1 LSDRELFLS
10 RAPGE
15 KTDDNSAPNPLVGFL
30 SEPTGM
36 FLLGMT
42 ALIVILKIIG
52 AGGKKK
58 GVLAKARWGG
68 DRERRKAFA
77 IATRQI
83 EKRKR
88 NPVSLYLDRPGN
100 PKKPLMLPDINRG
113 GIVIGSPG
121 TGKTISGFVPMIYSG
136 IDQGFP
142 MIIYDF
148 KYPDL
153 TEQAVGLAAKNGYN
167 VHIFAPGYAESKIC
181 NPLDFIEKD
190 NPSLMAAQFAEVL
203 NRNFGGNDSGK
214 GEDQF
219 FKKASDMLV
228 KGILMLAK
236 ETEHPDLLTCDT
248 LLGLSTLTER
258 IKHNQGK
265 LRESTYRAFASLMA
279 SAGSERTVAGIVASA
294 TNNFSSM
301 MIPEV
306 LASLV
311 GKTDLPIEVTG
322 KTMIVLGLDQEKRD
336 VLTPVLA
343 LILDLMIARNMKMQ
357 RKEPLLLFLDECPT
371 LYLPRLPNWL
381 NEFRSKGLCTILGIQ
396 NVVQMEHKYGREL
409 TRAILG
415 GCNTKIWYNPQDYE
429 TAKLLSDSLG
439 NEEVRYKQKSKTTG
453 AKGSTSISDQIQSRP
468 LLSADEVLRLKT
480 GERIVTGP
488 GFQNSKEAYI
498 PIREQVK
505 IEDNIVVSAPFTKTL
520 NESTEL
526 WPTCRDRLSARSG
539 QRPIGD
545 DEIRERRLMME
556 KLYPAPEKQA
566 GEKKTGKNSTVDRF
580 KNMGNSS
587 TSDINL
593 NR

>member
-1 LSDRELFLS
+1 LSDRELILS
-10 RAPGE
+10 SALGG
-15 KTDDNSAPNPLVGFL
+15 KTDDNSPSNLNVGFL
-30 SEPTGM
+30 TEPTGM
-36 FLLGMT
+36 FLLGMS
-42 ALIVILKIIG
+42 ALIVILKIIDQ
-52 AGGKKK
+52 GGNKK
-58 GVLAKARWGG
+58 GVLGKARWGG
-68 DRERRKAFA
+68 EREKRKAFA
-77 IATRQI
+77 LAMRQI
-83 EKRKR
+83 EKPKR
-88 NPVSLYLDRPGN
+88 NPVALYLDRPSGS
-100 PKKPLMLPDINRG
+100 KKPLMLPDINRG
-113 GIVIGSPG
+113 CLIVGSPG
-121 TGKTISGFVPMIYSG
+121 TGKTISSFLPMIYSG
-136 IDQGFP
+136 IDEGFP
-142 MIIYDF
+142 MVIYDF

-153 TEQAVGLAAKNGYN
+153 TEQVVGLAAKKGYN
-167 VHIFAPGYAESKIC
+167 VHIFAPGYTESNIC
-181 NPLDFIEKD
+181 NPLDFIARE

-203 NRNFGGNDSGK
+203 NRNFKGNDSGK

-248 LLGLSTLTER
+248 ILGLSTLTDR
-258 IKHNQGK
+258 VKHNQGK
-265 LRESTYRAFASLMA
+265 IREITYRAFASLMA

-306 LASLV
+306 LSALV

-343 LILDLMIARNMKMQ
+343 LILDLMVARNMRLQ

-381 NEFRSKGLCTILGIQ
+381 NEFRSKGLCTVLGIQ

-439 NEEVRYKQKSKTTG
+439 NEEVKYKQKSKTTG
-453 AKGSTSISDQIQSRP
+453 AKGSTSISDQLQSRP
-468 LLSADEVLRLKT
+468 LLGADEILRLQT
-480 GERIVTGP
+480 GERIITGP

-498 PIREQVK
+498 PIRERVK
-505 IEDNIVVSAPFTKTL
+505 IEENLVVSAPFTKTL

-526 WPTCRDRLSARSG
+526 WPICRERLSLRSG
-539 QRPIGD
+539 QRAID
-545 DEIRERRLMME
+545 DDDIRDRRLKME
-556 KLYPAPEKQA
+556 RLYPLPKKQR
-566 GEKKTGKNSTVDRF
+566 GEGSNGKASAVDRV
-580 KNMGNSS
+580 KNTRSSS
-587 TSDINL
+587 TENIKF
-593 NR
+593 